1 MELSLILCQSSF
13 QLIIVTQKAFGVLFL
28 KSLLHRPVPVGD
40 GGVEHGELPVRRS
53 LLRRG
58 PERAG
63 LSSRR
68 CQDRPSDSSASPC
81 TEGKARTT
89 LWQILKAWCNLWD
102 NV

>member
-40 GGVEHGELPVRRS
+40 GGVEHQEHTVHRS

-63 LSSRR
+63 LSSHR
-68 CQDRPSDSSASPC
+68 CQDRPDSSASLC

-89 LWQILKAWCNLWD
+89 LWQILKTWCNLWD
-102 NV
+102 DV